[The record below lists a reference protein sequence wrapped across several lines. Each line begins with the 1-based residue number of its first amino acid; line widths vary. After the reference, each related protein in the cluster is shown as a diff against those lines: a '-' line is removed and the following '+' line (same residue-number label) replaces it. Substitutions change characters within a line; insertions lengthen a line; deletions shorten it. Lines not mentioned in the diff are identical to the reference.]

1 MEKKVIPFGSAMGMK
16 VAFSTAV
23 SVDVRSVDKIIWV
36 SGQVSFDEKGNI
48 LGKDDMYVQTEHVIL
63 NIQSALAEF
72 GAGLDDVVEVNVFV
86 RDMSRLKAVSYTH
99 LGRSLSHL
107 SWRSSPGE
115 VRKLSLIH
123 ISPETYYRARVGSF
137 VSISLEYLVS
147 LV

>member
-23 SVDVRSVDKIIWV
+23 SVDVKSVEKIIWV

-48 LGKDDMYVQTEHVIL
+48 LQGRHVVQTEHVIR

-86 RDMSRLKAVSYTH
+86 RDMSRLKEIHEARLKYFKEPFPTSTLVEVNKFVHPDALIEINAVA
-99 LGRSLSHL
+99 
-107 SWRSSPGE
+107 
-115 VRKLSLIH
+115 VI
-123 ISPETYYRARVGSF
+123 
-137 VSISLEYLVS
+137 
-147 LV
+147 

>member
-86 RDMSRLKAVSYTH
+86 RDMSRLKEIHEARLKYFKEPFPTSTLVEVNKFVHPDALIEINAVA
-99 LGRSLSHL
+99 
-107 SWRSSPGE
+107 
-115 VRKLSLIH
+115 VI
-123 ISPETYYRARVGSF
+123 
-137 VSISLEYLVS
+137 
-147 LV
+147 

>member
-48 LGKDDMYVQTEHVIL
+48 LGKNDMYAQTERVIQ

-86 RDMSRLKAVSYTH
+86 RDMSRLKEIHEARLKYFKEPFPTSTLVEVNKFVHPDALIEINAVA
-99 LGRSLSHL
+99 
-107 SWRSSPGE
+107 
-115 VRKLSLIH
+115 VI
-123 ISPETYYRARVGSF
+123 
-137 VSISLEYLVS
+137 
-147 LV
+147 